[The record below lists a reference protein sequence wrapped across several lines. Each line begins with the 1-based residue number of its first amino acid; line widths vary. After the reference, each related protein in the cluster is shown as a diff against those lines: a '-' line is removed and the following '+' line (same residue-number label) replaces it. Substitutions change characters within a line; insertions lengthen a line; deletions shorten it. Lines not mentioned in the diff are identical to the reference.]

1 METSGEAQMRIID
14 FGTLVQFRDKE
25 NWPLLVVR
33 CFFPFDGPDVWEVMA
48 PSGRVREVHKDKQSA
63 VDAAMAYLAM
73 KKLKGEIE

>member
-1 METSGEAQMRIID
+1 M
-14 FGTLVQFRDKE
+14 
-25 NWPLLVVR
+25 LVVR

-48 PSGRVREVHKDKQSA
+48 PSGRVLEVHKDKQSA

>member
-1 METSGEAQMRIID
+1 MKTID

-25 NWPLLVVR
+25 NRLLLVVR
-33 CFFPFDGPDVWEVMA
+33 YFFPFDGPGVWEVLA
-48 PSGRVREVHKDKQSA
+48 PSGRVLEVHKGKQSA